1 MKRMIA
7 VMLKA
12 VAEAIASN
20 QVEEI
25 YYVFC
30 IASF

>member
-20 QVEEI
+20 RVEEI
-25 YYVFC
+25 YYMYSV
-30 IASF
+30 